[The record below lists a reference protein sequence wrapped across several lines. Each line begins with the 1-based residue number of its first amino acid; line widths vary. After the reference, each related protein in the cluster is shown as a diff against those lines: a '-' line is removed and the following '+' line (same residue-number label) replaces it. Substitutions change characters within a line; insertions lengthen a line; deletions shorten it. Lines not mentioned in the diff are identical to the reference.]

1 MTGGRSRRLRQ
12 FVLWGGAVLVLG
24 LLLAISML
32 HIAGGAL
39 GAMQWINRARPWFV
53 GAQILLLGLAWHFW
67 PAIVR
72 LIGRRGAASPEA
84 MGALLAGRN
93 RIFGLLAACEAIVVL
108 RALFS

>member
-1 MTGGRSRRLRQ
+1 MTGDRSRRLRRI
-12 FVLWGGAVLVLG
+12 VLWSGAVLVLG

-32 HIAGGAL
+32 QVTGGAQ
-39 GAMQWINRARPWFV
+39 GAMQWITRARPWLV
-53 GAQILLLGLAWHFW
+53 AVQILLLGLAWHFW

-72 LIGRRGAASPEA
+72 VIGRRSSASREA
-84 MGALLAGRN
+84 MAALLAGRN